1 MSGITTHVLDLS
13 SGQPAQGIA
22 VRLERLTGT
31 GWDKVEER
39 TTDADGRVKDLHLGP
54 QVPKG
59 VYRITFATRQYAHGK
74 GLPTFYPEVQVM
86 FEVGDPMQN
95 YHVPLLFSPYG
106 YSTYRGS

>member
-1 MSGITTHVLDLS
+1 MSGITTHVLDLAK
-13 SGQPAQGIA
+13 GRPAGGLG

-31 GWDKVEER
+31 GWEKLEER

-59 VYRITFATRQYAHGK
+59 VYRITFATRAYAHDQGV
-74 GLPTFYPEVQVM
+74 PTFYPEVQVV
-86 FEVGDPMQN
+86 FEVGDPAQH

>member
-13 SGQPAQGIA
+13 SGQPAAGIG

-39 TTDADGRVKDLHLGP
+39 ITDSDGRVKDLHLGP

-74 GLPTFYPEVQVM
+74 GMPTFYPEVQVM
-86 FEVGDPMQN
+86 FEVGDSTQN